1 MSKMGGITGSMTA
14 ALGFAN
20 IKLNVF
26 GCELSPVASMSD
38 FYTLARGGSQT
49 SKDKEPSPKGVENST
64 AKAKETEKK
73 LGGQG
78 GRKTR
83 YNSTKPFTTVPK
95 GEPPTSN
102 ISSPSTKSTSTTR
115 MSDLKVGDNVSQI
128 TDVQE
133 RNEIEADLEA
143 ERALS
148 GDRSGLDDALDMY

>member
-1 MSKMGGITGSMTA
+1 MSKMGGISGSMTS

-26 GCELSPVASMSD
+26 GCELSPMSSMAD
-38 FYTLARGGSQT
+38 FYTLGRGGTET
-49 SKDKEPSPKGVENST
+49 SKEEQPSNKAVETTTS
-64 AKAKETEKK
+64 KKSEEKK

-78 GRKTR
+78 GRKTI
-83 YNSTKPFTTVPK
+83 YNITKPFTTVPK
-95 GEPPTSN
+95 GEPSTSN
-102 ISSPSTKSTSTTR
+102 ISSPSTTSTSTTR
-115 MSDLKVGDNVSQI
+115 LSDLKVGDNVSQI

-148 GDRSGLDDALDMY
+148 GDRSGLNDALDMY